1 MKKILNNPYL
11 SLIARL
17 VVSWVFIYAAIGK
30 ITDPQTFAKEISN
43 YAVMPTFSINI
54 IALVLPW
61 IELFSGILLA
71 TGVRIKANA
80 FITGGLL
87 LVFVI
92 LVLSAM
98 FRGLNINCGCFS
110 HRIVYVGWKKVL
122 ENSGL
127 IVLCLYLFFVP
138 VKKFSLE
145 RFLISEE

>member
-11 SLIARL
+11 NLIARML
-17 VVSWVFIYAAIGK
+17 VAWVFIYAAIGK

-43 YAVMPTFSINI
+43 YALMPLFSINI
-54 IALVLPW
+54 IALILPW
-61 IELFSGILLA
+61 LELFTGVLLA
-71 TGVRIKANA
+71 SGVRIRTNA
-80 FITGGLL
+80 IISGGLL

-98 FRGLNINCGCFS
+98 VRGLNINCGCFS
-110 HRIVYVGWKKVL
+110 HKIVYVGWKKVL

-127 IVLCLYLFFVP
+127 IILCVYLFFLP

-145 RFLISEE
+145 RFLVNEE